1 MAYDTIASPT
11 TYESAVVNDYAGSP
25 ASLTLTLALESFE
38 APEIDVLGIEEVSKA
53 SSTGTARHA
62 VLRTG
67 KALQQK
73 LSFTIICGKLN
84 ETSGQEA
91 LFRGLAKNDLSG
103 TSYSG
108 WTVTSQLTGGNAAQI
123 KIVRT
128 LPQAN
133 GAAALYTYPIVVE
146 TLTPAAVGKARALKI
161 DCLVVGDITQS

>member
-1 MAYDTIASPT
+1 MAYDTIVSPT
-11 TYESAVVNDYAGSP
+11 TYESAVVNDYAGTP
-25 ASLTLTLALESFE
+25 ASLSLVLALESFE

-108 WTVTSQLTGGNAAQI
+108 WTVTSQLTGGAANQV

-133 GAAALYTYPIVVE
+133 GATTLYTYPVVVE
-146 TLTPAAVGKARALKI
+146 MVTPAAVGKARAMKV
-161 DCLVVGDITQS
+161 DCLVVGDITPS